1 VSHIVSNKWYEGIDG
16 DEGTEAEKLVKA
28 AARLIRAEIRE
39 KQYDMESYPPISSAA
54 ADKECVPSLLKLFM
68 ECIVTDKLKQ
78 NAIAQAIVQA
88 SRPRSAILPILFGLG
103 VDLDAHGSANLIR
116 EVSRLGFCI
125 SYDEVVRFKQ
135 SATVRNQSPLFA
147 GQEPKPIFVQYAADN
162 VDCNLRTLDGKG
174 TVHAL
179 GIISA
184 SVFAHGQFS
193 DIADKI
199 PRVATRLTARVVSQ
213 SDAVAISPFNKNP
226 GCSLAYFVFQSVH
239 SLHRPITLPSVCNV
253 DLLWNAGFAVR
264 EAARPNW
271 SGYMQSTC
279 HGEHPSVSSVRFL
292 PIINLKPTDESCIY
306 TAFLFIQKQAE
317 SLQVCTPCVTFDQQ
331 LYVKAVDIVIAEK
344 LNVVVKLGGFH
355 TILSFLGS
363 IGFFMRGSGLEEVL
377 GVIYGPNVIEH
388 VLSGKDYQRA
398 IRGHFLVHAAL
409 TKLLVDVI
417 TNDNPVKTSETVV
430 LQNVENSDS
439 YIMEDDELKSLSDL
453 YTSVFSRK
461 IYFGNK
467 LNNATNNLCEDVL
480 ESSCMKVFETKLSS
494 LKQNLSEHC
503 RTSRLWI
510 LYMRCV
516 DILKM
521 FLMAERTGNWL
532 LHLDSLYKM

>member
-1 VSHIVSNKWYEGIDG
+1 
-16 DEGTEAEKLVKA
+16 
-28 AARLIRAEIRE
+28 
-39 KQYDMESYPPISSAA
+39 
-54 ADKECVPSLLKLFM
+54 
-68 ECIVTDKLKQ
+68 
-78 NAIAQAIVQA
+78 
-88 SRPRSAILPILFGLG
+88 
-103 VDLDAHGSANLIR
+103 
-116 EVSRLGFCI
+116 
-125 SYDEVVRFKQ
+125 
-135 SATVRNQSPLFA
+135 
-147 GQEPKPIFVQYAADN
+147 
-162 VDCNLRTLDGKG
+162 
-174 TVHAL
+174 
-179 GIISA
+179 
-184 SVFAHGQFS
+184 
-193 DIADKI
+193 
-199 PRVATRLTARVVSQ
+199 
-213 SDAVAISPFNKNP
+213 
-226 GCSLAYFVFQSVH
+226 VH

-253 DLLWNAGFAVR
+253 DLLWNAGFAVK
-264 EAARPNW
+264 EAVRPNW

-306 TAFLFIQKQAE
+306 TALLFIQKQAE
-317 SLQVCTPCVTFDQQ
+317 SLKVCTPCVTFDQQ
-331 LYVKAVDIVIAEK
+331 LYVKAVDIVLAEK

-355 TILSFLGS
+355 IILSFLGS

-417 TNDNPVKTSETVV
+417 TNDDPVTTSEIIV

-439 YIMEDDELKSLSDL
+439 YIMEEDELKNLSDL

-461 IYFGNK
+461 IYFGKN
-467 LNNATNNLCEDVL
+467 LNNATSNLCEEVL
-480 ESSCMKVFETKLSS
+480 ESSCLKVFETKLSS
-494 LKQNLSEHC
+494 LKQNLSEQC

-532 LHLDSLYKM
+532 LHLTVYIKCWDSLLQPVI